1 MGGRRLHK
9 RPLLLK
15 KSDVYN
21 RNTAVVHWSQCTL
34 ILPILDLRLG
44 ANNLTSPYQPEYFGP
59 LDNGHLPR
67 LNSPGLHFWGS
78 PEDNMTTMAIRTLFF
93 LALLMSTLAWAS
105 DEVPKR
111 HNEATVAQL
120 QAEMASG
127 ELTSEELTKEYIARI
142 IALDQNGPGVNA
154 VIEINPD
161 ALIMAREADARRR
174 RGVVLGPLHGIP
186 VLLKDNIDTG
196 DKMQTTAG
204 SFALVGAPALHDS
217 TVAAN
222 LRAGGAVILGKTNL
236 SEWAN
241 FRSFESVSGWSGR
254 GGQTNNP
261 YGINRNP
268 CGSSSGSGAAASAN
282 FAAVSF
288 GTETD
293 GSVVCPANA
302 NGVVGIKPTVG
313 LTSRAGVVP
322 ISHTQDSVGVHG
334 RTVADAAVALGVIQS
349 RTFDGRDPATGG
361 VPLGW
366 QGTGKKRPANI
377 PAHYARFVDPNGL
390 RGARLGLTRAGL
402 NGFDPLVPTPQPV
415 LDEFEQAVGAF
426 TAAGATVI
434 DLDAAGF
441 TFASAD
447 GEFLIL
453 LFDFRNDL
461 KAYFGSRV
469 GVPVAGGTL
478 QAAIAFDNAHAQAEM
493 PFFNQDIFDLANSLE
508 PGPDD
513 PQPAFGGMTY
523 NQALAIDHNA
533 GVNGIDAAIS
543 QFQLDAVVSATD
555 NPAWATDLIY
565 GDHFIFGTSGLA
577 AGPGYPIVQVPAG
590 MVSGVPLGISF
601 FGTAFSEPTLIKLA
615 SGFEAVTQVR
625 AHNLPTFAPTV
636 PFHHIAGTTLLPPH
650 RRGAP
655 PEKHERSQG
664 TAPRANRDQG
674 KKAYSLPHHL

>member
-1 MGGRRLHK
+1 
-9 RPLLLK
+9 
-15 KSDVYN
+15 
-21 RNTAVVHWSQCTL
+21 
-34 ILPILDLRLG
+34 
-44 ANNLTSPYQPEYFGP
+44 
-59 LDNGHLPR
+59 
-67 LNSPGLHFWGS
+67 
-78 PEDNMTTMAIRTLFF
+78 MTTYVVRTMF
-93 LALLMSTLAWAS
+93 LACLLVSPLAAQNTGGNNGNI
-105 DEVPKR
+105 PTQ

-127 ELTSEELTKEYIARI
+127 RLTSEELTKEYIARI

-154 VIEINPD
+154 IIELNRD
-161 ALIMAREADARRR
+161 ALALARNADALRRK
-174 RGVVLGPLHGIP
+174 GIVLGPLHGIP

-196 DKMQTTAG
+196 DKMQTSAG
-204 SFALVGAPALHDS
+204 SFALVGTPALRDS

-261 YGINRNP
+261 YGIDRNP

-293 GSVVCPANA
+293 GSIVCPANA

-322 ISHTQDSVGVHG
+322 ISHTQDTVGVHG

-366 QGTGKKRPANI
+366 QGTGKARPTNI
-377 PAHYARFVDPNGL
+377 PTDYTQFLNPNGL
-390 RGARLGLTRAGL
+390 QGARLGVTRSLLAGS
-402 NGFDPLVPTPQPV
+402 PQPV
-415 LDEFEQAVGAF
+415 LDAFEEAV
-426 TAAGATVI
+426 TALQNAGATIV

-441 TFASAD
+441 NFAPAN
-447 GEFLIL
+447 GEFLVL
-453 LFDFRNDL
+453 CFDFRTDVA
-461 KAYFGSRV
+461 AYFATRV

-478 QAAIAFDNAHAQAEM
+478 QTAIDFNNAHTDIEM
-493 PFFNQDIFDLANSLE
+493 PFFNQDIWDLTNSLA
-508 PGPDD
+508 PRPDD

-523 NQALAIDHNA
+523 NQALAIDHLA
-533 GVNGIDAAIS
+533 GVDGIDAALA
-543 QFQLDAVVSATD
+543 QFNLDAVVTGTD
-555 NPAWATDLIY
+555 NPAWVTDLLY
-565 GDHFIFGTSGLA
+565 GDHFIFGSSGLA
-577 AGPGYPIVQVPAG
+577 GGPGYPIVQVPAAFPKLCASPTQPT
-590 MVSGVPLGISF
+590 VCTQFGVPLGISF

-625 AHNLPTFAPTV
+625 AQNLPTFAPTA
-636 PFHHIAGTTLLPPH
+636 PFTNVQGTTLTAPH
-650 RRGAP
+650 RHAVP
-655 PEKHERSQG
+655 PAS
-664 TAPRANRDQG
+664 ANA
-674 KKAYSLPHHL
+674 KKVPHHL